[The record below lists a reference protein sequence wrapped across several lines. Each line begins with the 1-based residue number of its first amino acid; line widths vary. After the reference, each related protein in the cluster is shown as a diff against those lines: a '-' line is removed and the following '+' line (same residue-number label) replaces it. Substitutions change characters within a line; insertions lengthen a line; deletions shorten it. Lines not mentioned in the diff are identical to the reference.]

1 MIKDVIIAGLLI
13 LCIVQLGLTGDFLKA
28 RFGLL
33 QNSKSEYV
41 KYEYM
46 CGDFTREANKILS
59 DSDIKSYMA
68 ISEISDLDEGFHGY
82 VLIAFNPENNRFYK
96 PDEVSKLVDVCD
108 IDEVEPVC
116 LVGTL
121 NSELNYWYR

>member
-1 MIKDVIIAGLLI
+1 MIKNVIIAGLLM
-13 LCIVQLGLTGDFLKA
+13 LCIIQIGLTGDFLKA

-41 KYEYM
+41 KNEYM
-46 CGDFTREANKILS
+46 CGDFTQEANKILL

-68 ISEISDLDEGFHGY
+68 ISKLDDGFHGY
-82 VLIAFNPENNRFYK
+82 VLIAFDPENNRFYK
-96 PDEVSKLVDVCD
+96 PNEVKGLVDVCD
-108 IDEVEPVC
+108 IGGEPAC

-121 NSELNYWYR
+121 NSELNYYFK